1 MAIMGVDGLS
11 LPKHCLTLCY
21 IFFAASFAINL
32 IKDLMPKK
40 VAKFIPIPMAVA
52 IPFYVGA
59 YFTID
64 MFLGCTILFIWEWKN
79 KAEADS
85 LGPAV
90 ASGFMCGDGL
100 WALPEAVL
108 SLANVKPPICMKFL
122 SRSVNARVDS
132 FLGKE

>member
-1 MAIMGVDGLS
+1 
-11 LPKHCLTLCY
+11 
-21 IFFAASFAINL
+21 
-32 IKDLMPKK
+32 
-40 VAKFIPIPMAVA
+40 MAVA

-59 YFTID
+59 FFTID
-64 MFLGCTILFIWEWKN
+64 MFLGCTILFIWERKN

-85 LGPAV
+85 FGPAV

-122 SRSVNARVDS
+122 SRSVNAKVDS
-132 FLGKE
+132 FLGN